1 MPAGF
6 TNIDPDDPFENFAGP
21 LYQKDGSDGLVY
33 GFCVRSEHCNAGDI
47 CHGGM
52 LMTFADYAM
61 CSAAIHGHNANPIT
75 ITMNSEFMAPVQ
87 EGDRVLARC
96 EIQRRTSSMVFCRAD
111 LVVGEQAVA
120 AFTGVIKRLKPR
132 N

>member
-1 MPAGF
+1 MPTATTARPTTG
-6 TNIDPDDPFENFAGP
+6 
-21 LYQKDGSDGLVY
+21 Y
-33 GFCVRSEHCNAGDI
+33 GGDLDAQVWERI
-47 CHGGM
+47 RRA
-52 LMTFADYAM
+52 MTF
-61 CSAAIHGHNANPIT
+61 
-75 ITMNSEFMAPVQ
+75 Q